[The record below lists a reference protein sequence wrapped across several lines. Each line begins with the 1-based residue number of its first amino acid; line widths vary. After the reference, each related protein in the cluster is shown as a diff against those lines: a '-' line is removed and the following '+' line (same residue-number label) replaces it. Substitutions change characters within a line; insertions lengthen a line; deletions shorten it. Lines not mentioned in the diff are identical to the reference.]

1 MRRLAFSFVAVLLVI
16 ATLEAIAWIAFER
29 FLQGSPFRRRDLD
42 AFATP
47 PTQAEMDT
55 WRTWAW
61 DRELGWLRRP
71 GTRETIADPKAGP
84 WTVTIDA
91 RGARREPLDAPGG
104 LVSAYGDSF
113 TFGHEVEDD
122 ETWPHYL
129 SVRLGSRVDN
139 WGQTA
144 WGPDQAVLRLRRNLP
159 AEHTRVVVLAI
170 MSENIARVVN
180 CYRPFL
186 ADRTMTLAFKP
197 MVAVEDGAPRWLP
210 NPLDR
215 ADTPADFT
223 AAFARARA
231 TDFWYAENARRV
243 GIAFPYLFRLPA
255 VLAFAWRQP
264 GRLDLYADPDAV
276 ARLDAVI
283 AELQRLAAA
292 YDFVPVL
299 VFLPEPSEL
308 RRFTAERRTRYAR
321 YLDDVRRHAAGS
333 RLVVIDLLEHDFD
346 AARFNR
352 RPFADHPSPYGNQV
366 IAEVVAEGIRP
377 LLPSR

>member
-1 MRRLAFSFVAVLLVI
+1 MRRVAFSVVATLVVL
-16 ATLEAIAWIAFER
+16 AALEAIAWVAFEG
-29 FLQGSPFRRRDLD
+29 FLAGRSFRWRDLD
-42 AFATP
+42 ALGAR

-55 WRTWAW
+55 WRIWAW

-71 GTRETIADPKAGP
+71 GTRETIADRKAGP
-84 WTVTIDA
+84 WTVTIDE

-129 SVRLGSRVDN
+129 SERLGTRVDN

-144 WGPDQAVLRLRRNLP
+144 WGPDQAVLRLARNLP
-159 AEHTRVVVLAI
+159 VERTQVVVLAI
-170 MSENIARVVN
+170 MSENVARVVN
-180 CYRPFL
+180 AYRPFL
-186 ADRTMTLAFKP
+186 ADRTMKLAFKP
-197 MVAVEDGAPRWLP
+197 MLVVTDGTARWLP

-215 ADTPADFT
+215 ADTPADFA

-243 GIAFPYLFRLPA
+243 RIGFPYLLRLPA
-255 VLAFAWRQP
+255 VLSFVWRHP
-264 GRLDLYADPDAV
+264 GRIDLYADPDAV

-283 AELQRLAAA
+283 AEFQRRAAES
-292 YDFVPVL
+292 DCVPVL
-299 VFLPEPSEL
+299 LFLPEPSEL
-308 RRFTAERRTRYAR
+308 KRFAAGRPPHYASW
-321 YLDDVRRHAAGS
+321 LDGVRRRAAGS
-333 RLVVIDLLEHDFD
+333 RLVVMDLLAHPFD

-366 IAEVVAEGIRP
+366 IADVVAEAVRP
-377 LLPSR
+377 LLSSR